1 MIVTVIDIKMAT
13 FLKYAFSLK
22 TTIINPLGVHI
33 SNIFNEEN
41 IFQKVKI
48 RRVLVFQLLVEPSRM
63 LIYASVF
70 NLLQYVVLVE
80 V

>member
-33 SNIFNEEN
+33 SNIFNEEY
-41 IFQKVKI
+41 IFHEKK
-48 RRVLVFQLLVEPSRM
+48 LE
-63 LIYASVF
+63 
-70 NLLQYVVLVE
+70 E
-80 V
+80 C